1 MTYSLTGD
9 ARGDG
14 HAGSAPFAE
23 PAAEP
28 IASPLAPDAA
38 LIFRQH
44 HAELVRL
51 ALMLVGDRP
60 TAEDVV
66 QDAFAGL
73 HARRDRLHIHGD
85 SLAYIRAAVLNRAR
99 SVLRRRSIA
108 RRLGATRDL
117 QLDRLVES
125 AEHDV
130 LLAEDRKRVLTAL
143 AALPR
148 RRQEVLILRYYLGLS
163 VDEIAAVLRI
173 SPGTVKST
181 AARGLAALASA
192 LEES

>member
-1 MTYSLTGD
+1 M
-9 ARGDG
+9 
-14 HAGSAPFAE
+14 
-23 PAAEP
+23 
-28 IASPLAPDAA
+28 APDAA

-73 HARRDRLHIHGD
+73 HARRDRLHPGGD
-85 SLAYIRAAVLNRAR
+85 ALAYVRAAVLNRSR

-130 LLAEDRKRVLTAL
+130 VLAEDRKRVLAAL
-143 AALPR
+143 VALPR

-181 AARGLAALASA
+181 TARGLAALASS
-192 LEES
+192 LKGQS

>member
-1 MTYSLTGD
+1 MREI
-9 ARGDG
+9 A
-14 HAGSAPFAE
+14 
-23 PAAEP
+23 
-28 IASPLAPDAA
+28 ASPPAPDVA

-44 HAELVRL
+44 HAQLVRL

-73 HARRDRLHIHGD
+73 HARRERLRPDGD
-85 SLAYIRAAVLNRAR
+85 TLAYVRAAVLNRSR
-99 SVLRRRSIA
+99 SVLRRRTLA
-108 RRLGATRDL
+108 RRLGSTRDL
-117 QLDRLVES
+117 QLTALVAS

-130 LLAEDRKRVLTAL
+130 LLAEDRKQVLAAL

-148 RRQEVLILRYYLGLS
+148 RRQEVLILRYYLDLS
-163 VDEIAAVLRI
+163 VDEVAATLRI

-181 AARGLAALASA
+181 AARGLAALASS
-192 LEES
+192 LGEEA

>member
-1 MTYSLTGD
+1 MTFSLSGD
-9 ARGDG
+9 ARGEDS
-14 HAGSAPFAE
+14 AAPAPFAE
-23 PAAEP
+23 PRAKLT
-28 IASPLAPDAA
+28 ASPAAPYVAV
-38 LIFRQH
+38 IFRQH
-44 HAELVRL
+44 HAQLVRL

-73 HARRDRLHIHGD
+73 HARRDRLRPDGD
-85 SLAYIRAAVLNRAR
+85 TA
-99 SVLRRRSIA
+99 
-108 RRLGATRDL
+108 
-117 QLDRLVES
+117 LVAS

-148 RRQEVLILRYYLGLS
+148 RRQEVLILRYYLDLS
-163 VDEIAAVLRI
+163 VDEVAATLRI

-181 AARGLAALASA
+181 AARGLATLASS
-192 LEES
+192 LGEES

>member
-1 MTYSLTGD
+1 MREIT
-9 ARGDG
+9 
-14 HAGSAPFAE
+14 
-23 PAAEP
+23 
-28 IASPLAPDAA
+28 ASPPALDAA

-51 ALMLVGDRP
+51 ALMLVGDKP

-73 HARRDRLHIHGD
+73 HARRDALRPDGD
-85 SLAYIRAAVLNRAR
+85 PLAYVRAAVLNRAR
-99 SVLRRRSIA
+99 SVLRRRAIA

-117 QLDRLVES
+117 QLNPLVGS

-130 LLAEDRKRVLTAL
+130 LLAEDRKHVLSAL

-148 RRQEVLILRYYLGLS
+148 RRQEVLILRYYLDLS

-181 AARGLAALASA
+181 AARGLAALASS